1 MKRSSSVSDHLPIS
15 FVLTDER
22 GEILKTVP
30 EKTAFAS
37 GGADDERAPGAEKI
51 SSVDE
56 IYGRADLDAPVILKG
71 AVVTFVGR
79 HGFAVSQNGR
89 GVFVYGDAS
98 EHRMGDRL
106 DIRVKKTKFYK
117 QNFEIYDYDIV
128 SKGGNVGSI
137 APYVMKRDK
146 INELR
151 AGDTVSA
158 IRGDVKNG
166 EIWIKSAGKF
176 KIFSKKSRVK
186 NGKNLE
192 FKNAYFTIYKGQRE
206 FIVE

>member
-1 MKRSSSVSDHLPIS
+1 
-15 FVLTDER
+15 
-22 GEILKTVP
+22 
-30 EKTAFAS
+30 
-37 GGADDERAPGAEKI
+37 
-51 SSVDE
+51 
-56 IYGRADLDAPVILKG
+56 
-71 AVVTFVGR
+71 
-79 HGFAVSQNGR
+79 
-89 GVFVYGDAS
+89 
-98 EHRMGDRL
+98 MGDRL

-158 IRGDVKNG
+158 IKGDVKNG
-166 EIWIKSAGKF
+166 KIWIKSAGKF

>member
-1 MKRSSSVSDHLPIS
+1 M
-15 FVLTDER
+15 
-22 GEILKTVP
+22 
-30 EKTAFAS
+30 
-37 GGADDERAPGAEKI
+37 
-51 SSVDE
+51 DE
-56 IYGRADLDAPVILKG
+56 IYGRTDLDAPVILKG
-71 AVVTFVGR
+71 TVVTFVGR

-98 EHRMGDRL
+98 ERRMGDRL

-158 IRGDVKNG
+158 IKGDVKNG
-166 EIWIKSAGKF
+166 KIWIKSAGKF